1 MRCPYSLLDLGFETC
16 SISFNYK
23 VSICGLRKQGKFIQ
37 GNWELPWTIAGLRS
51 PWSAWNRQKI
61 STGTRHQLGNP
72 GGGPGQPGL
81 QVFLIFIA
89 PLRPRSASRFA
100 RFVVWSCY
108 LLADWVADLCLGLLL
123 NTLGNIGTP
132 AAPVSSPPPP
142 EQQRSGSGS
151 GCNNT
156 SSPVIFAFWAPPPPP
171 PRRPDTITAFSVE
184 DNELWR
190 RHLIGLLFELF
201 AAATVF
207 SAPSRATRLSSPPSP
222 CSSSASS
229 STPSAPT
236 ASTVGAP
243 TACAAPCSAS
253 RPGPD
258 YAELIQKY
266 DFSKFA
272 LESEDTDWKLDK
284 DSPLNPPHSNSTKNS
299 DLDADK
305 AFELIEVELGF
316 VYDIVYTKAAAVH
329 TRAGY
334 ALRLIG
340 SACIAAALLTF
351 FFVDKRGFTRLDV
364 AITYALLLGAV
375 VLDAA
380 ALMMLLSSDWT
391 RVFCADNPFFNKCC
405 LFIEN
410 KYSWLRLRRRGR
422 RWSRKVSRLSLIGYC
437 LEGHGGA
444 EGVRVQEV
452 EGKGVGGKRL
462 REDKGGVRA
471 KRRRGAQEAAERK
484 LGGAEQKLDVQT
496 ESSEVQNEIS
506 DVQNESSEVQN
517 EISDVQN
524 ESPEVQTES
533 SDVQKKISEL
543 IRECVEVDFD
553 QSLLLWHIATE
564 LCYYQDKTSAQN
576 DETEKLKRISMAVSE
591 YLLYLLVMQPAM
603 LSTVAGIGMLRYRD
617 TCADARRFFR
627 SKRGR
632 QLNGDHAGALLA
644 VKTDVKPA
652 VVKGDHSK
660 SVLFDAC
667 ILAKQLGMLDGEK
680 KWEVVVSEMWGG
692 DARLRGVPTA
702 ARRRTRAAEPR
713 RRARHR
719 RLAPHGARGAGAALP
734 DPVPHPLPIC
744 SI

>member
-1 MRCPYSLLDLGFETC
+1 MFVVGVVKYAERTYCLYRGSAD
-16 SISFNYK
+16 
-23 VSICGLRKQGKFIQ
+23 
-37 GNWELPWTIAGLRS
+37 GLRS
-51 PWSAWNRQKI
+51 SM
-61 STGTRHQLGNP
+61 LG
-72 GGGPGQPGL
+72 
-81 QVFLIFIA
+81 
-89 PLRPRSASRFA
+89 
-100 RFVVWSCY
+100 
-108 LLADWVADLCLGLLL
+108 
-123 NTLGNIGTP
+123 
-132 AAPVSSPPPP
+132 
-142 EQQRSGSGS
+142 E
-151 GCNNT
+151 
-156 SSPVIFAFWAPPPPP
+156 
-171 PRRPDTITAFSVE
+171 PD
-184 DNELWR
+184 
-190 RHLIGLLFELF
+190 
-201 AAATVF
+201 
-207 SAPSRATRLSSPPSP
+207 
-222 CSSSASS
+222 
-229 STPSAPT
+229 
-236 ASTVGAP
+236 
-243 TACAAPCSAS
+243 
-253 RPGPD
+253 PGPD

-284 DSPLNPPHSNSTKNS
+284 DSPVESTAFRLYQKFQYLFADLILSFKERNVSKKFFS

-340 SACIAAALLTF
+340 SACIVAALLTF
-351 FFVDKRGFTRLDV
+351 FFVDKRGFTLLDV

-437 LEGHGGA
+437 LGEPGGA
-444 EGVRVQEV
+444 GPPGVSRLVSWLADKLRVKEFLDETLLYV
-452 EGKGVGGKRL
+452 RREKVTEELKEFVFNKL
-462 REDKGGVRA
+462 REKASEA
-471 KRRRGAQEAAERK
+471 KDYAKIKEVCEQRGAGALKK
-484 LGGAEQKLDVQT
+484 LQKESSDVQNRSSDVQT
-496 ESSEVQNEIS
+496 ESSEA
-506 DVQNESSEVQN
+506 QN

-680 KWEVVVSEMWGG
+680 KWEVVSEVWAEML
-692 DARLRGVPTA
+692 AYA
-702 ARRRTRAAEPR
+702 ACHCRAAAHAGQLSRGGE
-713 RRARHR
+713 
-719 RLAPHGARGAGAALP
+719 LATVVWLLMAHVGLGSSSRSSPAPPSYMQYINR
-734 DPVPHPLPIC
+734 
-744 SI
+744 S